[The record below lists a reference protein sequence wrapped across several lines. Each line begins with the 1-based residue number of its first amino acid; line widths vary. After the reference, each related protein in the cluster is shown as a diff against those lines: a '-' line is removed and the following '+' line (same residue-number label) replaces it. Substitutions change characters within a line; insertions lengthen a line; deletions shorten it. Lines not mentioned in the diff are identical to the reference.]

1 MSVLEKLGFGK
12 IINGD
17 DIDDTYS
24 PDVDVD
30 ETEEEES
37 AQRHSVRSS
46 PDYGS
51 VRPMAGAGVSM
62 SSGSSIEMK
71 VVKPDSFETVTQI
84 ADLLLSKKTVLLNLE
99 DTNKE
104 TARRL
109 IDFLSGIAYAI
120 EGDLKRIANNTF
132 VITPHNVAVSDERVR
147 QETEAKE
154 Y

>member
-1 MSVLEKLGFGK
+1 MSFLKKMGNL
-12 IINGD
+12 ISGD
-17 DIDDTYS
+17 VIDDTYPS
-24 PDVDVD
+24 DTDI
-30 ETEEEES
+30 ENEEEFE
-37 AQRHSVRSS
+37 QRPNTVRTTA
-46 PDYGS
+46 DYGS
-51 VRPMAGAGVSM
+51 VRSVPGAGVSM
-62 SSGSSIEMK
+62 SSGTSIEMK
-71 VVKPDSFETVTQI
+71 VVKPDSFDTVTQI

-104 TARRL
+104 TSRRL

-147 QETEAKE
+147 QETESKE